1 MTRAGEWK
9 DFALLLTGQSVSQ
22 VGSSMTSF
30 GLVLWAYSSTGQ
42 VMASSLLAV
51 CSTVPYL
58 AVSLF
63 GGAVVDQ
70 ADKKKL
76 LLLCDAAAAFGTCV
90 ILLCS
95 MAGILKLWILC
106 AVNILSGLMNAFQKP
121 ASDVAVTLLVKKYG
135 YARAGGIQ
143 SSVSSFTGI
152 LTPVLAAALLGLG
165 GLPLV
170 LAIDLG
176 TFAFG
181 FLTLLFLVKIP
192 DSTGK
197 KERISFHEVCGGAAE
212 GLHFFQ
218 KEREIFLLLALYSVL
233 EFAGAI
239 SFDSMYS
246 PLILARTGNDQL
258 AVGIVSS
265 FMAAGCV
272 AASLLLTFTKQR
284 KNKLSAMYLG
294 SFLCLAGIALF
305 GTGRSLTAWCLIV
318 FVGCFGSPIY
328 QTYQSVILR
337 EKVDVTMQGRIF
349 SLQGMMTGILTPLGY
364 VTGALLADKVFE
376 PFMRGSGRKI
386 KFLVWLVG
394 EGEGAGM
401 GLIFLAAGLLGMVVL
416 AVVGG
421 RLRDISTFPR
431 QSDLI

>member
-30 GLVLWAYSSTGQ
+30 ALVLWAYSSTGQ

-121 ASDVAVTLLVKKYG
+121 ASDVAVTLLVKKSG

-152 LTPVLAAALLGLG
+152 LTPVLAAARLGLG
-165 GLPLV
+165 CLPLV

-197 KERISFHEVCGGAAE
+197 KE
-212 GLHFFQ
+212 
-218 KEREIFLLLALYSVL
+218 ERA
-233 EFAGAI
+233 
-239 SFDSMYS
+239 
-246 PLILARTGNDQL
+246 P
-258 AVGIVSS
+258 
-265 FMAAGCV
+265 
-272 AASLLLTFTKQR
+272 
-284 KNKLSAMYLG
+284 
-294 SFLCLAGIALF
+294 
-305 GTGRSLTAWCLIV
+305 AW
-318 FVGCFGSPIY
+318 
-328 QTYQSVILR
+328 
-337 EKVDVTMQGRIF
+337 D
-349 SLQGMMTGILTPLGY
+349 
-364 VTGALLADKVFE
+364 
-376 PFMRGSGRKI
+376 
-386 KFLVWLVG
+386 
-394 EGEGAGM
+394 
-401 GLIFLAAGLLGMVVL
+401 
-416 AVVGG
+416 
-421 RLRDISTFPR
+421 
-431 QSDLI
+431 